1 MDSSPLRRYPSVA
14 AATVFALVALSG
26 RALAHGGALRESSG
40 SLSVPTW
47 LFLATGGGAVG
58 ASFLLASL
66 VTDRTLIRR
75 IDEYGSTL
83 AVSRSRVL
91 DTLASV
97 VGVAALVAIL
107 WFGFRG
113 PTDPF
118 RNLAVL
124 VVWVGWWAG
133 YVMSVYLV
141 GDTWPS
147 LNPFR
152 TFVELLP
159 SLALS
164 YPERLGAW
172 PSVAGL
178 VALIWVEVVSPLA
191 DDPRLL
197 ARVVAA
203 YAVVTVIGGVAF
215 GADRWFSTV
224 DPVSRVFDDYGRV
237 APLAR
242 TDDGIE
248 LRLPGM
254 GLTESRGVT
263 GADDVAFI
271 VALLWVTTYDGLVTT
286 PAWGDAARRLVDA
299 GVPPM
304 AVYVAA
310 LLGGF
315 ALFYGIYVAA
325 SGASRGLADSYLS
338 AGALAR
344 RFAPPLLAIAAGYHL
359 AHFLGYF
366 VRLSLPLGTALAAPF
381 SPPASPDLFVLPAW
395 FGGLELVFVLVGHLV
410 AIWVAHATAYDAFPS
425 RLQAVR
431 SQYPFILVMV
441 VYTMVSMWIVSAP
454 SATPPYL

>member
-1 MDSSPLRRYPSVA
+1 MDATTRRRYRSVA
-14 AATVFALVALSG
+14 AATVVALVAFSG

-40 SLSVPTW
+40 DLSVPTW

-66 VTDRTLIRR
+66 VTDRALIRR

-83 AVSRSRVL
+83 GVSRSRVL
-91 DTLASV
+91 SALGSV
-97 VGVAALVAIL
+97 VGVVGLTAVL

-113 PTDPF
+113 PVDPF

-141 GDTWPS
+141 GDTWPAV
-147 LNPFR
+147 NPFR
-152 TFVELLP
+152 TVVELLP
-159 SLALS
+159 SLGLD

-191 DDPRLL
+191 DEPRLL

-203 YAVVTVIGGVAF
+203 YTVVTVVGGVLF
-215 GADRWFSTV
+215 GAERWFSTV
-224 DPVSRVFDDYGRV
+224 DPVSRVFDYYGRV
-237 APLAR
+237 APVAR
-242 TDDGIE
+242 TDDGLE

-254 GLTESRGVT
+254 ALTEARGVT
-263 GADDVAFI
+263 GADEVAFV
-271 VALLWVTTYDGLVTT
+271 VAVLWVTTYDGLVTT
-286 PAWGDAARRLVDA
+286 PAWGDAARWLVEA
-299 GVPPM
+299 GLPPM
-304 AVYVAA
+304 AVYVVA

-315 ALFYGIYVAA
+315 GLFYGSYVAA
-325 SGASRGLADSYLS
+325 SRASRGIADTYLT
-338 AGALAR
+338 AGMLAR

-366 VRLSLPLGTALAAPF
+366 VRLSLPLASALAAPF
-381 SPPASPDLFVLPAW
+381 SPPDAQLFVLPSW
-395 FGGLELVFVLVGHLV
+395 FGGVELAFVLIGHLV
-410 AIWVAHATAYDAFPS
+410 AIWVAHATAYDVFPS

-441 VYTMVSMWIVSAP
+441 VYTMVSMWIVAEP